1 MDRKIA
7 LALITPLIV
16 AGCASAPPS
25 NTTAASGSPSPSATP
40 GDAKALKIAVIPKGA
55 TADYWLS
62 VKSGAQKAADE
73 LKVQMVWQSPLK
85 EDDRDGQIKVVE
97 NFVQTKVDG
106 IVLAPC
112 DERALAPSVQEALDA
127 KIPVIIIDSKL
138 NGPKV
143 TSFIA
148 TDNYAA
154 GKMDGVEL
162 AKILHGMG
170 KVIVLKYAEGQAST
184 EAREKGFEDAA
195 KAGGLTIVSD
205 DQHAGVTRESAQSA
219 SENLLQRFKQGDAL
233 SADAIFTPNES
244 STFGMLRALQNAKL
258 TGKVHFV
265 GFDSS
270 TELIKGLQAGEID
283 GLVLQNPI
291 KMGYEGVS
299 KMVASLKG
307 QKIPEIVD
315 TGATFVTKAN
325 METPEVKALL
335 PK

>member
-1 MDRKIA
+1 
-7 LALITPLIV
+7 
-16 AGCASAPPS
+16 
-25 NTTAASGSPSPSATP
+25 
-40 GDAKALKIAVIPKGA
+40 
-55 TADYWLS
+55 
-62 VKSGAQKAADE
+62 
-73 LKVQMVWQSPLK
+73 
-85 EDDRDGQIKVVE
+85 
-97 NFVQTKVDG
+97 
-106 IVLAPC
+106 VLAPC
-112 DERALAPSVQEALDA
+112 DERALAPAVQEALDA

-154 GKMDGVEL
+154 GKLDGEGLV
-162 AKILHGMG
+162 KILNGKG

-195 KAGGLTIVSD
+195 KAGGLTIISD

-233 SADAIFTPNES
+233 GADAIFTPNES

-258 TGKVHFV
+258 SGKVHFV

-270 TELIKGLQAGEID
+270 TELVDGLKKGEID
-283 GLVLQNPI
+283 GLVLQNPV
-291 KMGYEGVS
+291 KMGYLGVTN
-299 KMVASLKG
+299 MVSALKG
-307 QKIPEIVD
+307 ETIKDTVD

-325 METPEVKALL
+325 MDTPDIKALL
-335 PK
+335 PSK